1 MISSEQV
8 SAVIG
13 QTMYGSDGEKIGKV
27 GQVYLDDQ
35 TGQPEWATT
44 KTGMFG
50 SSENFVPLAD
60 ASFSGDQLTV
70 PYDKDK
76 VQDAPRVEPDPDSG
90 HLAQSEEAELYHYYG
105 LDYSETA
112 SDSGLPTGTRDNGGT
127 ETAAPSSDDAMTR
140 SEEQLR
146 VGTENRETGR
156 ARLRKY
162 VVTEN
167 VTQTVPVS
175 REEVRI
181 EREPITDANRDAAT
195 SGADIT
201 DDEHEVT
208 LHEERAVTEKET
220 VPVERVRM
228 DKDTV
233 TGEEQVSE
241 RSARSRSR
249 PRAPKDRT
257 PSPAAD
263 LASFQRGAVPAPPR
277 HPPAGTAPTHLLSE
291 PVGHGSACADAPG

>member
-1 MISSEQV
+1 MISTEQV
-8 SAVIG
+8 NDVIG
-13 QTMYGSDGEKIGKV
+13 QTLYSSDGEKIGKV

-35 TGQPEWATT
+35 TGQPEWVTA

-50 SSENFVPLAD
+50 TSETFVPLAD
-60 ASFSGDQLTV
+60 ASLSGDQLTV

-76 VQDAPRVEPDPDSG
+76 VNDAPRVEPDNG
-90 HLAQSEEAELYHYYG
+90 HLSQSEEAELYHYYG
-105 LDYSETA
+105 LDYSEDA
-112 SDSGLPTGTRDNGGT
+112 SDSGLPAGTRDTAGT
-127 ETAAPSSDDAMTR
+127 DTAAPSSDDAMTR

-146 VGTENRETGR
+146 VGTEKRETGR

-181 EREPITDANRDAAT
+181 EREPITDANREAAT

-241 RSARSRSR
+241 EVRKEQIEAEGTGGQDTQSSR
-249 PRAPKDRT
+249 
-257 PSPAAD
+257 
-263 LASFQRGAVPAPPR
+263 
-277 HPPAGTAPTHLLSE
+277 
-291 PVGHGSACADAPG
+291 